1 MQNIIAHFA
10 PKFILD
16 AMNDLVTDENG
27 IKLCES
33 KVHTLTYDKGE
44 VIAPTLARHLE
55 MYHGIKPRQTDDLG
69 QNTFGQYKQFVEQ
82 EIQYDG
88 ETRDYI
94 SFPRHPIDNKYV
106 KKFEEYFKLGLEV
119 SPYAIHERM
128 ERAGKYPHQNLASLF
143 TSNQ

>member
-55 MYHGIKPRQTDDLG
+55 MYHGIKSRQTDDLG

-82 EIQYDG
+82 EIQYAG

-94 SFPRHPIDNKYV
+94 SFPRH
-106 KKFEEYFKLGLEV
+106 
-119 SPYAIHERM
+119 
-128 ERAGKYPHQNLASLF
+128 
-143 TSNQ
+143 